1 MRRKNHRRRWGW
13 WLIGTLAVLTLVL
26 GTWGVMRSSTNSEDV
41 AEPNTAAPKKAKKKT
56 ADKKEKSGPTKPRR
70 QITNQQTLVLH
81 RQPITKGPQLLLLV
95 VLTIALQTVLAPRPL
110 LVRERQMA
118 TPVIKPI
125 MICPTMTL
133 PARPPK
139 PRWAP
144 SSITWWLSSTS
155 WPASTRNTRTLPP
168 STAASPAFRRAIIS

>member
-1 MRRKNHRRRWGW
+1 MKRNNHRRRWSW
-13 WLIGTLAVLTLVL
+13 WLIGTLAVLALVL
-26 GTWGVMRSSTNSEDV
+26 GTWGGACDQAPPMRTW
-41 AEPNTAAPKKAKKKT
+41 PNQRP
-56 ADKKEKSGPTKPRR
+56 PLPRKPRR
-70 QITNQQTLVLH
+70 KLPIRKRKGAPTVPKRRIPSLRIRVRRQ
-81 RQPITKGPQLLLLV
+81 QPIPKGTRGPLLI
-95 VLTIALQTVLAPRPL
+95 VLTIRQLVLSPRPL
-110 LVRERQMA
+110 LIRGQRTA
-118 TPVIKPI
+118 TLRTRPI

-133 PARPPK
+133 PARPPE

>member
-41 AEPNTAAPKKAKKKT
+41 AEPKTAAPKKAKKKT
-56 ADKKEKSGPTKPRR
+56 TDKKDKRSADRAEKANTKSADPVRR
-70 QITNQQTLVLH
+70 Q
-81 RQPITKGPQLLLLV
+81 QPIPKGTRGPLLI
-95 VLTIALQTVLAPRPL
+95 VLTIRQLVLSPRPL
-110 LVRERQMA
+110 LIRGQRTA
-118 TPVIKPI
+118 TLRTRPI

-133 PARPPK
+133 PARPPE